1 MVAKYKKEPICCL
14 KCHSWSHIVAECA
27 QRYDRCGTCGGRGHQ
42 TSTHTSNMS
51 NARWT
56 IMLVGPE
63 NALLLLGDVV
73 SSTSNIQ
80 RTAFH
85 TMEPWTWAEEPWQE
99 PTQTYRPA
107 SPPPI
112 RVQPGTQRLRQQELN
127 FATRSNAVPVALSQG
142 SIRQWG
148 NPDPSLLLGQQ

>member
-1 MVAKYKKEPICCL
+1 MWDLWGKGAPNKHSHQQHV
-14 KCHSWSHIVAECA
+14 KCKVDNHASWSRECPTFT
-27 QRYDRCGTCGGRGHQ
+27 RRCCEFNLKH
-42 TSTHTSNMS
+42 
-51 NARWT
+51 
-56 IMLVGPE
+56 PE
-63 NALLLLGDVV
+63 NSLPYYP
-73 SSTSNIQ
+73 S
-80 RTAFH
+80 
-85 TMEPWTWAEEPWQE
+85 MEPWTWAEEPWQE

-148 NPDPSLLLGQQ
+148 NPDPGLLLGQQ